1 MTSELKQ
8 QFTLKISQANKTSLV
23 VILYE
28 MMLVYIEEARQA
40 NEAGDQESFRK
51 GIKNAKG
58 CLHELMASLHL
69 EYPVAENLMQLYVYS
84 DRELTRADLRNS
96 RTELAHVE
104 EIMSK
109 LHAAYETV
117 SKQDESSPV
126 MANTQTVYA
135 GLTYGRNNLN
145 ESLADQGSSRGFRV

>member
-1 MTSELKQ
+1 
-8 QFTLKISQANKTSLV
+8 
-23 VILYE
+23 
-28 MMLVYIEEARQA
+28 
-40 NEAGDQESFRK
+40 
-51 GIKNAKG
+51 
-58 CLHELMASLHL
+58 
-69 EYPVAENLMQLYVYS
+69 MQLYAYS

-96 RTELAHVE
+96 RSELVHVK

-109 LHAAYETV
+109 LHDAYEAV
-117 SKQDESSPV
+117 SEQDDSSPV

>member
-8 QFTLKISQANKTSLV
+8 QFTLKISQANKTRLV

-69 EYPVAENLMQLYVYS
+69 EYPVAENLMQLYCMLPMKLSVS
-84 DRELTRADLRNS
+84 RMNHHPLWQTRRPSTRDL
-96 RTELAHVE
+96 LMA
-104 EIMSK
+104 
-109 LHAAYETV
+109 ET
-117 SKQDESSPV
+117 
-126 MANTQTVYA
+126 T
-135 GLTYGRNNLN
+135 
-145 ESLADQGSSRGFRV
+145 

>member
-1 MTSELKQ
+1 MTNELKQ
-8 QFTLKISQANKTSLV
+8 EFTLKISQANKTRLV

-28 MMLVYIEEARQA
+28 MMLVYIEEAKQA
-40 NEAGDQESFRK
+40 DEAGDKEAFRK

-69 EYPVAENLMQLYVYS
+69 EYPVAEDLMQLYAYS
-84 DRELTRADLRNS
+84 DRELTRSDLRSS
-96 RTELAHVE
+96 RAELIHVE

-109 LHAAYETV
+109 LHAAYEAV
-117 SKQDESSPV
+117 SEQDDSSPI

>member
-1 MTSELKQ
+1 MTNELKQ
-8 QFTLKISQANKTSLV
+8 QFTLKISQANRTRLV

-28 MMLVYIEEARQA
+28 MMLVYLEEAKQA
-40 NEAGDQESFRK
+40 NEAGAKEAFRK

-69 EYPVAENLMQLYVYS
+69 EYPVAGNLMQLYAYS

-96 RTELAHVE
+96 RAELVHVE
-104 EIMSK
+104 AIMSK
-109 LHAAYETV
+109 LHDAYETV
-117 SKQDESSPV
+117 SRQDTSAPV
-126 MANTQTVYA
+126 MENAQTVYA

-145 ESLADQGSSRGFRV
+145 ESLADQGSSRGFRI

>member
-1 MTSELKQ
+1 MKTGILFDLDGTLTDTLESLTYSVNATLEELHLPCITSKQCKSFVGSGARYLIECALK
-8 QFTLKISQANKTSLV
+8 A
-23 VILYE
+23 
-28 MMLVYIEEARQA
+28 
-40 NEAGDQESFRK
+40 AGD
-51 GIKNAKG
+51 
-58 CLHELMASLHL
+58 
-69 EYPVAENLMQLYVYS
+69 
-84 DRELTRADLRNS
+84 
-96 RTELAHVE
+96 TELAHVE

-145 ESLADQGSSRGFRV
+145 ESLADQGSSRGFRA

>member
-8 QFTLKISQANKTSLV
+8 QFTLKISQANKTRLV

-109 LHAAYETV
+109 LV
-117 SKQDESSPV
+117 PW
-126 MANTQTVYA
+126 
-135 GLTYGRNNLN
+135 
-145 ESLADQGSSRGFRV
+145 QGN

>member
-8 QFTLKISQANKTSLV
+8 QFTLKISQANKTRLV

-69 EYPVAENLMQLYVYS
+69 EYPVAENLM
-84 DRELTRADLRNS
+84 
-96 RTELAHVE
+96 
-104 EIMSK
+104 
-109 LHAAYETV
+109 
-117 SKQDESSPV
+117 
-126 MANTQTVYA
+126 
-135 GLTYGRNNLN
+135 
-145 ESLADQGSSRGFRV
+145 